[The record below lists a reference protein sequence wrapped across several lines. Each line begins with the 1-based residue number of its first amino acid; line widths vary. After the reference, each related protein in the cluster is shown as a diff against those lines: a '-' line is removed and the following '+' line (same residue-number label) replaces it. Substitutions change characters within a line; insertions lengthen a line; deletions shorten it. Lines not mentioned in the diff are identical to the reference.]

1 MDILLQDMERCSPK
15 GRDCFETNSSQTFNC
30 SVTCEGVYADVQ
42 WEEDPIMNKEMQD
55 ELIEDETEMV
65 YEGEV
70 GVEAQL
76 ERLVDRK
83 LRRVYKMFTDL
94 ERKMKLAEGNEDKM
108 GKEMDKEK
116 FWKLLSEYKKFKV
129 ENVRHFRFHSNAT
142 SSMFGKSCEFTST
155 FYTEEIHIYEC

>member
-1 MDILLQDMERCSPK
+1 MQDMERCSPK

-42 WEEDPIMNKEMQD
+42 WEEDPIMNKQMQD

-76 ERLVDRK
+76 EIERLVDRK
-83 LRRVYKMFTDL
+83 LRRMYRMFTDH
-94 ERKMKLAEGNEDKM
+94 ERKIKLLEGTKDKM
-108 GKEMDKEK
+108 GREMDKEK

-129 ENVRHFRFHSNAT
+129 ENVRHFRFHSNEA

-155 FYTEEIHIYEC
+155 SHTEEIHI

>member
-42 WEEDPIMNKEMQD
+42 WEEDPIMNTELQD

-65 YEGEV
+65 NEGEV

-76 ERLVDRK
+76 ERLFDRK
-83 LRRVYKMFTDL
+83 LRRVYKMFTTEL
-94 ERKMKLAEGNEDKM
+94 ERKMKLVEGNEDKM

-129 ENVRHFRFHSNAT
+129 ENVRHFRFHSNEA
-142 SSMFGKSCEFTST
+142 SSMFGKSCELTST
-155 FYTEEIHIYEC
+155 SHTEEIHI